1 MTAALHR
8 RLVRLESAQAPE
20 EPPEGLAGFDL
31 LLWRMGQSGE
41 LSRLLREVWQGRH
54 ALPVVEDAP

>member
-8 RLVRLESAQAPE
+8 RMARLESAQAPE

-41 LSRLLREVWQGRH
+41 LSRLLDVTIKARH
-54 ALPVVEDAP
+54 ALPVAEGER

>member
-1 MTAALHR
+1 MTAAMHR
-8 RLVRLESAQAPE
+8 RIARLEVAQAPE

-41 LSRLLREVWQGRH
+41 LARLLREVWQGRH
-54 ALPVVEDAP
+54 ALPVASD